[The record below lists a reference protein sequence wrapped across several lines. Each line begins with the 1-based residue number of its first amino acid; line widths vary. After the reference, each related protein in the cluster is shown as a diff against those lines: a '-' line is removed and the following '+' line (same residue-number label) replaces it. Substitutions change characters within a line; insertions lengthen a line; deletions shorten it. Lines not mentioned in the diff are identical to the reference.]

1 MFINKKC
8 LKHKNVIIS
17 KGTSCLTLCL
27 IMILSVFTFSCE
39 STETE
44 TTEEVVVVE
53 PSDEKPVDQKQEPQ
67 KEPIPE
73 SPKQEEPEVFTLQ
86 AFLEKLSATL
96 KSGTVEEAL
105 ALYNDIPEKFANNFD
120 LLYVKASLLVSCGD
134 YENAKLIANQ
144 LKELDP
150 ENTDVLMLLSVI
162 AKATGSKA
170 EKTALLKEI
179 LAKNPRHSG
188 ANTELGHEQ
197 MLKSNFKLA
206 NRYYLT
212 ALSGEANNLDALA
225 GYGQS
230 SYYLGNIKD
239 AKSTFNK
246 MLEIDETN
254 AFAWAYLGKLEAET
268 PDYSQALEYVENAIK
283 YEPDYYDYWLD
294 YGTYLHNLNRN
305 AEAEHAWTKAIE
317 LRPDYFLGYV
327 YRGGLYDEMEEV
339 EKAYADYKTVNQL
352 YPEYYFAYESLGIL
366 AWGSGD
372 YAASRDGFS
381 KAYEIYPASTSYP
394 LMIAATYYMEAYEKQ
409 GTPEE
414 ATLKK
419 AGKDYLAKV
428 ALKKLDRNSTEYAIA
443 RLFYDNVAPGSVAQ
457 KVENETNANKRGKYL
472 FYLALYY
479 QIRGN
484 DNIAQKYYITVQEMQ
499 TPMFFEYRLND
510 WAIEKYR
517 EAGKL
522 F

>member
-8 LKHKNVIIS
+8 LKHKINEKSFIVSLSLVLI
-17 KGTSCLTLCL
+17 LT
-27 IMILSVFTFSCE
+27 LSVFSCE
-39 STETE
+39 TTETE
-44 TTEEVVVVE
+44 FTDEGKVVE
-53 PSDEKPVDQKQEPQ
+53 STK
-67 KEPIPE
+67 
-73 SPKQEEPEVFTLQ
+73 EEPKEEVFTVQ
-86 AFLEKLSATL
+86 NFFEKLSMVL
-96 KSGTVEEAL
+96 SNGTVEEAL
-105 ALYNDIPEKFANNFD
+105 ALYENVPEEYVNNFD
-120 LLYVKASLLVSCGD
+120 LQYVKASLYVSASD
-134 YENAKLIANQ
+134 YENAKLVAYQ
-144 LKELDP
+144 LKEANPD
-150 ENTDVLMLLSVI
+150 NTEVLMLLATI
-162 AKATGSKA
+162 AKATDSKA
-170 EKTALLKEI
+170 EKTTILKEI
-179 LAKNPRHSG
+179 LAKDPQHSG

-212 ALSGEANNLDALA
+212 ALAGDSTNLDALA

-230 SYYLGNIKD
+230 SYYIDNLEE
-239 AKSTFNK
+239 AKASFLK

-254 AFAWAYLGKLEAET
+254 AFAWAYLGKLEAEV
-268 PDYSQALEYVENAIK
+268 PDYKQALEYVEKAIT
-283 YEPDYYDYWLD
+283 YEPNYYDYWLD
-294 YGTYLHNLNRN
+294 YGTYLQNCNRQE
-305 AEAEHAWTKAIE
+305 EAVTAWSKAIE

-327 YRGGLYDEMEEV
+327 YRGGLYDELNMVEE
-339 EKAYADYKTVNQL
+339 AFADYKMVNQL

-366 AWGSGD
+366 AWVNGD

-394 LMIAATYYMEAYEKQ
+394 MMIAASYYMEAYEKQ

-419 AGKDYLAKV
+419 AGKDYISKV
-428 ALKKLDRNSTEYAIA
+428 VLKKLDRNSTEYAIA

-472 FYLALYY
+472 FYLAMYY

-517 EAGKL
+517 AAGKL

>member
-1 MFINKKC
+1 MFFTKKSFIKKNMTKSFFQILVMFVIMSIC
-8 LKHKNVIIS
+8 LV
-17 KGTSCLTLCL
+17 SC
-27 IMILSVFTFSCE
+27 
-39 STETE
+39 E
-44 TTEEVVVVE
+44 TTESSSEQESVVVE
-53 PSDEKPVDQKQEPQ
+53 PTKPKKQ
-67 KEPIPE
+67 KEE
-73 SPKQEEPEVFTLQ
+73 PKVEEVVPEVFTVQ
-86 AFLEKLSATL
+86 RFLEKLSGILETGSV
-96 KSGTVEEAL
+96 KDAL
-105 ALYNDIPEKFANNFD
+105 ALYEEVPEEFSSDFD
-120 LLYVKASLLVSCGD
+120 LLYVKASLLVSLED
-134 YENAKLIANQ
+134 YENAKIIANQ

-150 ENTDVLMLLSVI
+150 SNTEVLMLLSVI

-170 EKTALLKEI
+170 EKTAILKEI
-179 LAKNPRHSG
+179 LAQDPKHSG

-212 ALSGEANNLDALA
+212 ALSSEATNLDALA

-230 SYYLGNIKD
+230 SYYLGNIDD
-239 AKSTFNK
+239 AKKTFLK
-246 MLEIDETN
+246 MLEIDKTN
-254 AFAWAYLGKLEAET
+254 AFAWAYLGKLEAEI
-268 PDYSQALEYVENAIK
+268 PNYEQALEYIEQALV
-283 YEPDYYDYWLD
+283 YEPSYYDYWLD
-294 YGTYLHNLNRN
+294 CGTYLHNLNKF
-305 AEAEHAWTKAIE
+305 AEAEKAWTKAIE

-327 YRGGLYDEMEEV
+327 YRGGLYDEQNMV
-339 EKAYADYKTVNQL
+339 EKAYADYKMVNKL
-352 YPEYYFAYESLGIL
+352 YPEYYFAYEALGTL

-372 YAASRDGFS
+372 YAASREGFS

-394 LMIAATYYMEAYEKQ
+394 LMIAATYFMEAYEKE

-419 AGKDYLAKV
+419 AGKDYLSKV
-428 ALKKLDRNSTEYAIA
+428 VLKKLDRNSTEYAIA
-443 RLFYDNVAPGSVAQ
+443 RLYYDNVSPGTVAQ
-457 KVENETNANKRGKYL
+457 KVENESNANKRGKYL
-472 FYLALYY
+472 FYLAMYY

-517 EAGKL
+517 ASGII

>member
-1 MFINKKC
+1 MFCIKKGKKKDKC
-8 LKHKNVIIS
+8 LLS
-17 KGTSCLTLCL
+17 
-27 IMILSVFTFSCE
+27 ILLLLLPAFLFIFSCE
-39 STETE
+39 STEVE
-44 TTEEVVVVE
+44 TQEGKGDKTGDVVIE
-53 PSDEKPVDQKQEPQ
+53 PVK
-67 KEPIPE
+67 
-73 SPKQEEPEVFTLQ
+73 EEPKVFTVQ
-86 AFLEKLSATL
+86 GFFEKLSATL
-96 KSGTVEEAL
+96 ATGTVEDAL
-105 ALYNDIPEKFANNFD
+105 GLFEEVPEEFANNFD
-120 LLYVKASLLVSCGD
+120 INFIKASLLVSFED
-134 YENAKLIANQ
+134 YENAKILANQ
-144 LKELDP
+144 LKETNP

-162 AKATGSKA
+162 AKATGAKS
-170 EKTALLKEI
+170 EKTAILKEI
-179 LAKNPRHSG
+179 LAKNPTHAG

-212 ALSGEANNLDALA
+212 ALAGEPKNLDALA

-230 SYYLGNIKD
+230 SYYLGNIDD
-239 AKSTFNK
+239 AENTFWK
-246 MLEIDETN
+246 MLEIDNRN

-268 PDYSQALEYVENAIK
+268 PDYSKALKYVEKALEC
-283 YEPDYYDYWLD
+283 EPSYYDYWLD
-294 YGTYLHNLNRN
+294 YGTYLQNLGRSQ
-305 AEAEHAWTKAIE
+305 EAEQAWTKAIE

-327 YRGGLYDEMEEV
+327 YRGGLYDEQNMI
-339 EKAYADYKTVNQL
+339 EKAYADYKMVNEL

-366 AWGSGD
+366 AWGAGD
-372 YAASRDGFS
+372 YAASREGFA
-381 KAYEIYPASTSYP
+381 KADAIYPASTSYP

-414 ATLKK
+414 LTLKK

-428 ALKKLDRNSTEYAIA
+428 ALKKLDRASTEYAIA

-457 KVENETNANKRGKYL
+457 KVENESNANKRGKYL

-479 QIRGN
+479 QVRGN
-484 DNIAQKYYITVQEMQ
+484 DNVAQKYYITVQEMQ

-517 EAGKL
+517 AAGKL

>member
-1 MFINKKC
+1 MFTNKKC
-8 LKHKNVIIS
+8 LKDKKVEIT
-17 KGTSCLTLCL
+17 KGLSFLTLCL
-27 IMILSVFTFSCE
+27 IMILSVFVFSCE

-44 TTEEVVVVE
+44 SMEEVAVVK
-53 PSDEKPVDQKQEPQ
+53 PSDESSQEQK
-67 KEPIPE
+67 KEKPIPE
-73 SPKQEEPEVFTLQ
+73 SPKQEVPEVFTLQ
-86 AFLEKLSATL
+86 TFLEKLSTTL
-96 KSGTVEEAL
+96 RTGTVEDAL
-105 ALYNDIPEKFANNFD
+105 ALYNDIPEEFANNFD
-120 LLYVKASLLVSCGD
+120 LLYVKASLFVSCND

-170 EKTALLKEI
+170 EKTAILKEI

-230 SYYLGNIKD
+230 SYYLGNIKE
-239 AKSTFNK
+239 AKSTFKK

-268 PDYSQALEYVENAIK
+268 PDYSKALEYVENAIK

-294 YGTYLHNLNRN
+294 YGTYLQNCNRQK
-305 AEAEHAWTKAIE
+305 EAVTAWSKAIE

-327 YRGGLYDEMEEV
+327 YRGGLYDELNMVEE
-339 EKAYADYKTVNQL
+339 AFADYKMVNQL

-366 AWGSGD
+366 AWVNGD

-419 AGKDYLAKV
+419 AGKDYISKV
-428 ALKKLDRNSTEYAIA
+428 VLKKLDRNSTEYAIA

-472 FYLALYY
+472 FYLAMYY

-517 EAGKL
+517 AAGKL

>member
-8 LKHKNVIIS
+8 LKHKINEKNLIVSLSLVLI
-17 KGTSCLTLCL
+17 LT
-27 IMILSVFTFSCE
+27 LSVFSCE
-39 STETE
+39 TTETE
-44 TTEEVVVVE
+44 FTDEGKVVE
-53 PSDEKPVDQKQEPQ
+53 STK
-67 KEPIPE
+67 
-73 SPKQEEPEVFTLQ
+73 EEPKEEVFTVQ
-86 AFLEKLSATL
+86 NFFEKLSKVL
-96 KSGTVEEAL
+96 SNGTVKEAL
-105 ALYNDIPEKFANNFD
+105 ALYENVPEEYVNNFD
-120 LLYVKASLLVSCGD
+120 LQYVKASLYVSASD
-134 YENAKLIANQ
+134 YENAKLVAYQ
-144 LKELDP
+144 LKEANPD
-150 ENTDVLMLLSVI
+150 NTEVLMLLATI
-162 AKATGSKA
+162 AKATDSKA
-170 EKTALLKEI
+170 EKTAILKEI
-179 LAKNPRHSG
+179 LAKDPQHSG

-212 ALSGEANNLDALA
+212 ALAGDSTNLDALA

-230 SYYLGNIKD
+230 SYYTDNLEE
-239 AKSTFNK
+239 AKASFLK

-254 AFAWAYLGKLEAET
+254 AFAWAYLGKLEAEV
-268 PDYSQALEYVENAIK
+268 PDYRQALEYVEKAIT

-294 YGTYLHNLNRN
+294 YGTYLQNCNRQE
-305 AEAEHAWTKAIE
+305 EAVTAWSKAIE

-327 YRGGLYDEMEEV
+327 YRGGLYDELNMVEE
-339 EKAYADYKTVNQL
+339 AFADYKMVNQL

-366 AWGSGD
+366 AWVNGD

-419 AGKDYLAKV
+419 AGKDYISKV
-428 ALKKLDRNSTEYAIA
+428 VLKKLDRNSTEYAIA

-472 FYLALYY
+472 FYLAMYY

-517 EAGKL
+517 AAGKL